1 LRSLKSAIL
10 VPFIVFVGFLIVS
23 ISGETYLA
31 HQRETEAVLDR
42 VRTGI
47 EVEFK
52 HALGQDAEMLR
63 AALSAISRDAGLIEA
78 FEDRDRDRLLE
89 TVAPLYADL
98 NIHNR
103 VTHFYF
109 HDSDRVNFLRVHQP
123 SRYGDTIGR
132 FTALGAERTG
142 LPTWG
147 VELGP
152 LGTFTLRFVVPW
164 RTDDRLIGYLEL
176 GEEIDHVLDNLR
188 DQYGVELF
196 AFIDK
201 SYLDRTGWE
210 SGMRM
215 LGRSFAWDA
224 LPNVVLASETETALP
239 LDQLDPTGP
248 MGAADTLHEDGRTH
262 ALFRFPLVDAG
273 DRQVAHLV
281 AALDITARRA
291 DLATTILIIAGASV
305 CGGIAVII
313 LFWFI
318 LGRAEARHRRAEAR
332 QLQLGRILDLAHDQ
346 VLLLDASSLAVLEAN
361 RGARSDLGYSD
372 EALKSLL
379 GPELILLGRDRNL
392 VTELAP
398 LVRSAEQVRTLE
410 GNLRRKDGST
420 IPAEFRCQYVATHKP
435 PAFAVI
441 ATDITDRQQAERER
455 QLAVTVFR
463 NSAEAMMV
471 TNADN
476 LIVAVNPAFT
486 KLTGYDAEDVSGR
499 NPRMLAS
506 GRHDKE
512 YYRKMWKGL
521 SETGH
526 WHGELWNRRKDGTLY
541 AQRLAVT
548 AIHDRDGTVLSYV
561 GLLSDVTEEKL
572 ESDRI
577 RQQAHM
583 DEVTGL
589 PNRYMLLESLT
600 RALHARRHADD
611 TLAVLFLDLDGF
623 KAINDT
629 HGHGAGDL
637 ALQEVARRVGVVVR
651 KDDVVGRLGGDEF
664 VVLIRNVG
672 EIGNAEA
679 LARKVLGTFA
689 EPFDVEVARM
699 PMGCSI
705 GIALSPLHGA
715 DAEGL
720 LAAADRA
727 MYRAKSEGKGTY
739 RVFDPGQD
747 GDRLSG

>member
-1 LRSLKSAIL
+1 L
-10 VPFIVFVGFLIVS
+10 PFVVFVILLIVG
-23 ISGETYLA
+23 ISGVTYLA
-31 HQRETEAVLDR
+31 HQRETEALLNR
-42 VRTGI
+42 VRTDI
-47 EVEFK
+47 EAEFK

-63 AALSAISRDAGLIEA
+63 AALSAISRDARLIEA
-78 FEDRDRDRLLE
+78 FEQRDRDRLLAL
-89 TVAPLYADL
+89 VAPTYADL
-98 NIHNR
+98 NTHNR

-109 HDSDRVNFLRVHQP
+109 HGPDRVNFLRVHQP
-123 SRYGDTIGR
+123 PRHGDTIDR

-164 RTDDRLIGYLEL
+164 QTDDRLIGYLEL
-176 GEEIDHVLDNLR
+176 GEEIDHVLANLR
-188 DQYGVELF
+188 EQFGVELF

-215 LGRSFAWDA
+215 LGRTFEWDA
-224 LPNVVLASETETALP
+224 LPNVVLASETDTELP
-239 LDQLDPTGP
+239 LDLLDPTGP
-248 MGAADTLHEDGRTH
+248 TGAADSLEHDGRTH

-273 DRQVAHLV
+273 DRRVAHLV
-281 AALDITARRA
+281 TALDTTARRE
-291 DLATTILIIAGASV
+291 DLASTILIIAGASV
-305 CGGIAVII
+305 GGGIAVIV

-379 GPELILLGRDRNL
+379 GPELILLDRDSNL
-392 VTELAP
+392 ATELAP

-410 GNLRRKDGST
+410 GSLRCKDGST
-420 IPAEFRCQYVATHKP
+420 MPAEFRCQYVATHTP

-471 TNADN
+471 TDADN
-476 LIVAVNPAFT
+476 LIIAVNPAFT
-486 KLTGYDAEDVSGR
+486 KLTGYEAEDVIGR
-499 NPRMLAS
+499 NPRLLS
-506 GRHDKE
+506 SDRHDKE
-512 YYRKMWKGL
+512 FYRKMWEGL
-521 SETGH
+521 TKTGH
-526 WHGELWNRRKDGTLY
+526 WHGAVWNRRKDGTLY
-541 AQRLAVT
+541 AQRLAIT

-577 RQQAHM
+577 RQQAHK

-589 PNRYMLLESLT
+589 PNRHMLLDSLT
-600 RALHARRHADD
+600 RALHARRRAED

-623 KAINDT
+623 KPINDT
-629 HGHGAGDL
+629 YGHGAGDL
-637 ALQEVARRVGVVVR
+637 ALQEVARRLVAAVR

-664 VVLIRNVG
+664 VVLLRNTG

-679 LARKVLGTFA
+679 LARKVLDTFA
-689 EPFDVEVARM
+689 EPFDVDVARM

-705 GIALSPLHGA
+705 GVALSPLHSA

-739 RVFDPGQD
+739 RVFDPEQD
-747 GDRLSG
+747 GDGP